1 MVDKASDHSL
11 GREQLGKY
19 LCPSN
24 TSASCFVK
32 NITRQ
37 NDHAACP
44 PSDLMD
50 FKTLQSAKMLL
61 NRESLPAD
69 LTQVGQFLHASAQ
82 VLHRKFESTC
92 SKGKMLWNTIVNQID
107 VRDDGTYDI
116 ICSQKAPCNCFPT
129 HIDSK
134 FVRVRLS
141 WQLVAHHICLKV
153 FRIIF
158 RK

>member
-1 MVDKASDHSL
+1 MLDPACGLLLNVERSGKLQNILEGSQILSVDDETQHSIVMVDKASDHSL
-11 GREQLGKY
+11 GRGQLGKY

-32 NITRQ
+32 NITRK

-50 FKTLQSAKMLL
+50 LETLQSAKILL

-82 VLHRKFESTC
+82 VLIGDST
-92 SKGKMLWNTIVNQID
+92 V
-107 VRDDGTYDI
+107 DI
-116 ICSQKAPCNCFPT
+116 ARENVVEQYCETN
-129 HIDSK
+129 
-134 FVRVRLS
+134 
-141 WQLVAHHICLKV
+141 
-153 FRIIF
+153 
-158 RK
+158 